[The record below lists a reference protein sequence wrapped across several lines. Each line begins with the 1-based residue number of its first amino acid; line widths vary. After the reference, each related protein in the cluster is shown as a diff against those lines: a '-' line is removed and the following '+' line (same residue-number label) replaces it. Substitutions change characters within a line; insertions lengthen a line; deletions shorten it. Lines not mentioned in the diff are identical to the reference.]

1 MDIDNKHL
9 YLEIDCALHWGW
21 RLNLVPFSKSRPSLR
36 VLPPTTLIGAL
47 AFPINR
53 STGFPETCDE
63 SSSAERLRQSLKYVG
78 YRIDSPLIEY
88 SDLSKVS
95 FYYRGKARTDAVAVG
110 KTYSL
115 FSPHSENYGITI
127 CYIIDES
134 KVHSIFSKSRDV
146 RKELFKA
153 ACSITRLGSRESIA
167 IPLKVSFGEAK
178 LLKVKSGETSFS
190 FLKHMVT
197 SVKGNYIVSQ
207 VFDWEQVKIG
217 NYKNAK
223 LDSLIVPYNT
233 IRYASETVYA
243 ECAKAYVFYDVGGE
257 LVIGREYNEGTAGRK
272 VAV

>member
-1 MDIDNKHL
+1 MYEVSKMDIDSKHL
-9 YLEIDCALHWGW
+9 YLEINCALHWGW

-53 STGFPETCDE
+53 STGFPETYE
-63 SSSAERLRQSLKYVG
+63 EYSSAERLRQSLKYVG

-95 FYYRGKARTDAVAVG
+95 FYYRGEARTDAIAVG

-115 FSPHSENYGITI
+115 FPSHGEKSHEITI
-127 CYIIDES
+127 CYVIDES
-134 KVHSIFSKSRDV
+134 KADSIFSKSRDT

-153 ACSITRLGSRESIA
+153 ACSITRLGSRESVA

-178 LLKVKSGETSFS
+178 LLNVKSGETSFS

-197 SVKGNYIVSQ
+197 SVKGNYIVSP
-207 VFDWEQVKIG
+207 VFDWEQVKVG
-217 NYKNAK
+217 DYKNAK

-233 IRYASETVYA
+233 SRYASEIVHV
-243 ECAKAYVFYDVGGE
+243 ECAKAYAFYDVGGE
-257 LVIGREYNEGTAGRK
+257 LVIGRGYNE
-272 VAV
+272 